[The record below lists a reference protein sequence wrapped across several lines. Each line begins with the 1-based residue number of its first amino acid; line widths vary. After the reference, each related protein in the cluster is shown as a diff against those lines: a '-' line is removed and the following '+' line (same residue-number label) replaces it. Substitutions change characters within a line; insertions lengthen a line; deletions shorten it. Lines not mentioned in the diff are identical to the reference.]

1 MRGMALYLF
10 IMKLFDSEL
19 ITDKAVHFKVDGCKS
34 FKIKLYR
41 FCFYDFHTMNGKILR
56 NVGETTCTPKKNSPT
71 NERMLNNV
79 KKNTRSA
86 CPIVQLLY
94 VDLPDD

>member
-1 MRGMALYLF
+1 MRGIAHYLF
-10 IMKLFDSEL
+10 IIKLFDSEL

-86 CPIVQLLY
+86 CPIVQQLY
-94 VDLPDD
+94 VDLSDD